1 MILKKDAPSYV
12 IWALFAAFN
21 VLLIAVFGLYSGLFP
36 TSDTTETML
45 FTGLFTVL
53 VGGTCLVV
61 SFLIDRLSVY
71 FMQSKEIDSDLLYR
85 IIFVLILIGGIC
97 LRGYILY
104 KDGFYIKSGNLLF
117 QTASVTNGGVIKA
130 EALWKLFYLVLMRVV
145 LYFTGDIEVAAL
157 VYQMVIRILFFV
169 LIGIAVKIMTGRISS
184 LIVLSFLMFLPPF
197 ITVHILDAT
206 SFFELFVALEFIFLA
221 LYFRSMTRPGKKSVV
236 RFFLYF
242 LLGICLGALLYM
254 DAGTILLW
262 SPMILLLF
270 DIKKIKKVLLS
281 FLCIIIGAVS
291 GFVMTLICWDGY
303 KFIGHAFDRWYSKY
317 FTEVLSI
324 ESFEVIGES
333 SSSVYAALYL
343 ILAIIML
350 SAVFAFLFHKNT
362 TRLTPVML
370 AALLVCLLAPI
381 MGETN
386 INTLRMMTLM
396 CIIVIGGGIACM
408 LTSYDTSDFDLLLGD
423 IEDKALEFDEAE
435 DTAES
440 GAESVETESE
450 AEAES
455 EVQSD
460 ENESENGETEP
471 EEESENGEVEPESQS
486 GENKSEAQS
495 GENKSEAESN
505 GTKSADENE
514 DTQNEETEN
523 KEAENE
529 GAKKSGNL
537 EESEQTKKNSIENV
551 DKTQENKG
559 SSEENKEN
567 SEENKENSEENK
579 ENSEENKE
587 NFEENIVV
595 SDEIREI
602 TGESKESL
610 DDEANATKVK
620 KDTLEALIENDSDEN
635 FEEAIENDKFEDFK
649 EISKDSNDIDFKEY
663 SKDSNDIDFEVNSK
677 DSKDIEFEESSKDSN
692 DIDFKENSKD
702 NENIDKNRD
711 EKSGA
716 GDILSKT
723 LENNSDVLDNTTET
737 ENKIRYVP
745 EGMVVPMDTEV
756 DETPRLDRKDILE
769 RRRNISKMRNPY
781 GKLKVGRRVITDRE
795 FDIEVTD
802 GDDFD
807 LF

>member
-262 SPMILLLF
+262 GPMILLLF

-303 KFIGHAFDRWYSKY
+303 KVICPAFDRWYSKY

-450 AEAES
+450 AEAGEAEAEAEAGEAES
-455 EVQSD
+455 GAQSD
-460 ENESENGETEP
+460 EDESETGETEP
-471 EEESENGEVEPESQS
+471 KEESDNGEVE
-486 GENKSEAQS
+486 SEAQS
-495 GENKSEAESN
+495 GENKSE
-505 GTKSADENE
+505 
-514 DTQNEETEN
+514 EN
-523 KEAENE
+523 KE
-529 GAKKSGNL
+529 
-537 EESEQTKKNSIENV
+537 I
-551 DKTQENKG
+551 
-559 SSEENKEN
+559 SEEN
-567 SEENKENSEENK
+567 
-579 ENSEENKE
+579 
-587 NFEENIVV
+587 IGV

-602 TGESKESL
+602 TGESEESL
-610 DDEANATKVK
+610 DDEANATKAK
-620 KDTLEALIENDSDEN
+620 TDTLEALIENDNAENFEEAIGNDNAEN

-649 EISKDSNDIDFKEY
+649 EISEDNNDIDFKEN

-677 DSKDIEFEESSKDSN
+677 DSKDIEFEENSKDSDDIDFKENSKDSN
-692 DIDFKENSKD
+692 DIDFKENSKV

-737 ENKIRYVP
+737 ENIIRYVP

-756 DETPRLDRKDILE
+756 DETPRLGRKDILE

-781 GKLKVGRRVITDRE
+781 GKLKVGRKVITDRE